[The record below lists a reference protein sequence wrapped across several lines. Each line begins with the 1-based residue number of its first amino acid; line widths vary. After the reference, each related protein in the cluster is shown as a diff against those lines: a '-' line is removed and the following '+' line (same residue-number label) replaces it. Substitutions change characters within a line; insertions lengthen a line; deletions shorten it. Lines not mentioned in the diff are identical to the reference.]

1 MIIVTGELRLAP
13 ENMERLR
20 PHMRT
25 VIAANRKEDG
35 CLLFAFGEDVLEP
48 GLIRIVERCRDW
60 EALEAHDRAPHVVT
74 WRAALKE
81 IGIISRDLMAH
92 DGTNGRPI

>member
-1 MIIVTGELRLAP
+1 MIIVTGELRLAS
-13 ENMERLR
+13 ENMERVR
-20 PHMRT
+20 PHIRT
-25 VIAANRKEDG
+25 VITANRKEDG

-48 GLIRIVERCRDW
+48 GLIRIVERWRDW
-60 EALEAHDRAPHVVT
+60 EAHDRAPHVLA